1 MPRVRVLVVDD
12 SVVVRRLVT
21 DALSSDARCEVVG
34 SAANGKIALAKI
46 SQVNPD
52 IVTMDIEMPEM
63 DGLECL
69 AALRKLYPKL
79 PVIMFST
86 LTERA
91 AAATL
96 KALSLGA
103 TDYVAKPSA
112 GGIEAAQ
119 QMVREQL
126 LPKVLQFGSPAGLPR
141 VLRPTPAPAVRSA
154 AAKPLQPVRLLAIG
168 CSTGGPN
175 ALTALLERFPA
186 RLPVPVVI
194 TQHMPP
200 VFTRLLAERLRA
212 HTRLPVSEAQG
223 GEVLAPG
230 DIWIAP
236 GDHHLVLRRDG
247 AAIKLALDDGP
258 HENSCRPAVDVM
270 FRSVVQIYG
279 GHVLALIMT
288 GMGQDGLRGCEHVRE
303 AGGQIVVQD
312 EATSVVWGMP
322 GYVAQAGLA
331 DAILPLA
338 QLAPELTRRMPGAAP
353 PATAAKAAVAPQA
366 ASASHHPVRSKSI
379 PCP

>member
-1 MPRVRVLVVDD
+1 
-12 SVVVRRLVT
+12 
-21 DALSSDARCEVVG
+21 
-34 SAANGKIALAKI
+34 
-46 SQVNPD
+46 
-52 IVTMDIEMPEM
+52 
-63 DGLECL
+63 
-69 AALRKLYPKL
+69 
-79 PVIMFST
+79 MFST

-103 TDYVAKPSA
+103 TDYVTKPSA

-126 LPKVLQFGSPAGLPR
+126 LPKVIQFGSPVGVPR
-141 VLRPTPAPAVRSA
+141 ALRALPAPASRA
-154 AAKPLQPVRLLAIG
+154 GGPAKHVQPVRVLAIG

-212 HTRLPVSEAQG
+212 HTHLPVSEAQG

-236 GDHHLVLRRDG
+236 GDHHLVLRREG
-247 AAIKLALDDGP
+247 SAIKLALDDGP

-270 FRSVVQIYG
+270 FRSVVQVYG

-288 GMGQDGLRGCEHVRE
+288 GMGQDGLRGCELVRE

-312 EATSVVWGMP
+312 EASSVVWGMP
-322 GYVAQAGLA
+322 GYVANAGLA
-331 DAILPLA
+331 DAILPLPN
-338 QLAPELTRRMPGAAP
+338 LAAELTRRMPGATSP
-353 PATAAKAAVAPQA
+353 VTAPQA
-366 ASASHHPVRSKSI
+366 SSVANHHPARSKSA